1 MKKIDSLY
9 KHRAPIIAG
18 WMILFFWVGSLPL
31 YSLSLFREADVKG
44 TTIPY
49 TIVATVGMVGDVA
62 AQVAGPRAVVK
73 TLIRSGVDPHLYAPT
88 RSDVQQLT
96 EADMV
101 LYVGLLLEGRMS
113 SILTRLR
120 RREEAIHA
128 VADILA
134 ERGALPLISS
144 GEHFDPH
151 IWMDVSLWG
160 QVALEIANILSDFD
174 PRGAEGYQRRATQYR
189 QQLEVL
195 GNYIQEVI
203 ASIPISQRVLV
214 TAHDAFSY
222 FGRAYGIR
230 VEGIQGISTESEAGI
245 RRINQLVAF
254 LATRSVPAVFIESS
268 VHDKNVRAL
277 IEGVASRGGQVRI
290 GGTLYSDAMGAAGS
304 YEGTYIGML
313 DHNATIIS
321 RALGGSAPLQGLN
334 GRLKKQ

>member
-1 MKKIDSLY
+1 MKKEHSFQ
-9 KHRAPIIAG
+9 RRRRTIIAG
-18 WMILFFWVGSLPL
+18 WMALLFLLCSLPL
-31 YSLSLFREADVKG
+31 FSLRLFREADIKG

-62 AQVAGPRAVVK
+62 AEVAGARATVK

-96 EADMV
+96 EADLV

-113 SILTRLR
+113 STLERLQHKG
-120 RREEAIHA
+120 ETIYA
-128 VADILA
+128 VVDILA
-134 ERGALPLISS
+134 EKGALPLISS

-160 QVALEIANILSDFD
+160 QVVLEIANILSDFD
-174 PRGAEGYQRRATQYR
+174 PMGAEGYQRRAAHYG
-189 QQLEVL
+189 QQLEEL
-195 GNYIQEVI
+195 GNYIQQVI
-203 ASIPISQRVLV
+203 ASIPTSQRILV

-254 LATRSVPAVFIESS
+254 LATNRVPAVFVESS

-277 IEGVASRGGQVRI
+277 IEGVAARGGRVRI
-290 GGTLYSDAMGAAGS
+290 GGTLYSDAMGEAGS
-304 YEGTYIGML
+304 YKGTYIGML

-321 RALGGSAPLQGLN
+321 RALGGNAPRRGLN
-334 GRLKKQ
+334 GRLKQ